1 MKNKN
6 LKTISLVVLV
16 SAVTAIACLFIF
28 KKYLVPDNQT
38 YISEDPF
45 QVHYASYD
53 KQLAAGPSSF
63 TKAAN
68 EVIPFTV
75 HINTKVPPEEVSTG
89 RSANPFGGFWGGSP
103 YGRQYSPGKLASG
116 SGVIIS
122 KDGYIVTNNHVI
134 DGASDIVVTLND
146 QNTYKAKL
154 VGKDPNTDLAV
165 LKIDTENLPY
175 ATFGNSDAVQIGQ
188 WVLACGFPLN
198 LQSTVTA
205 GIISAKSRDI
215 GVNTGSLNPIET
227 YLQTDAAVNPGNSG
241 GPLVNTDGKLVGINS
256 AIATQTGSFAGY
268 AYAVPSNL
276 VRKVVDDI
284 IKYGKVQRAFL
295 GVYLQKENKM
305 RKLAAT
311 FKNTGKSIEP
321 GVELSG
327 VTENGAASEA
337 GLQEGDRIIGIG
349 DIKVVNQ
356 TDLLGI
362 LARHH
367 PGDKVTVTYERDGK
381 EHKTKVVLKN
391 KNGTTEIVK
400 HSVLDALGAD
410 FVSLTEKQAK
420 SLGISGGVLVR
431 EVGNGLIS
439 AETDMRSFFVIIGVG
454 NYAVQNKDE
463 LKKAFEKQGNNV
475 MIKGFYIDKYGRR
488 VTDMMYYAMHG
499 VKSGMVN

>member
-89 RSANPFGGFWGGSP
+89 RSANPFGGCWAGSP

-154 VGKDPNTDLAV
+154 VGKAPNTDLAV
-165 LKIDTENLPY
+165 LKIDAENLPY

-241 GPLVNTDGKLVGINS
+241 GP
-256 AIATQTGSFAGY
+256 
-268 AYAVPSNL
+268 
-276 VRKVVDDI
+276 
-284 IKYGKVQRAFL
+284 
-295 GVYLQKENKM
+295 
-305 RKLAAT
+305 
-311 FKNTGKSIEP
+311 
-321 GVELSG
+321 
-327 VTENGAASEA
+327 
-337 GLQEGDRIIGIG
+337 
-349 DIKVVNQ
+349 
-356 TDLLGI
+356 
-362 LARHH
+362 
-367 PGDKVTVTYERDGK
+367 
-381 EHKTKVVLKN
+381 
-391 KNGTTEIVK
+391 
-400 HSVLDALGAD
+400 
-410 FVSLTEKQAK
+410 
-420 SLGISGGVLVR
+420 
-431 EVGNGLIS
+431 
-439 AETDMRSFFVIIGVG
+439 
-454 NYAVQNKDE
+454 
-463 LKKAFEKQGNNV
+463 
-475 MIKGFYIDKYGRR
+475 
-488 VTDMMYYAMHG
+488 
-499 VKSGMVN
+499 